1 MVRIMSSRMVATTT
15 TEMSSTAI
23 PTVSRTIG
31 SPNPYNYWWLRS
43 PVTDYSSYAYLV
55 SPSGDVYSYGDYH
68 VYDSCGRIYLDRL
81 FQIPFK
87 ILVVKIAVHE
97 HSRPPRCVERGIGW

>member
-43 PVTDYSSYAYLV
+43 PYTGNISGAYLV
-55 SPSGDVYSYGDYH
+55 SPDGGVYVGFDYVDNSY
-68 VYDSCGRIYLDRL
+68 GRIYLDRL